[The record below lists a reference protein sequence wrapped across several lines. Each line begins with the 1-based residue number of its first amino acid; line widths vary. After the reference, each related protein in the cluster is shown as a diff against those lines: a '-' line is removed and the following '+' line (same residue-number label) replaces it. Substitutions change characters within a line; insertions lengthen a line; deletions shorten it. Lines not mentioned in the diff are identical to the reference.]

1 MISALDARGLYIIDS
16 VSSRTRGVVDYQR
29 EAASAASE
37 VMTAMADATGGTFF
51 RNNNDFNRGFDRVT
65 VHATYMGG
73 PQWVQKILMM
83 R

>member
-1 MISALDARGLYIIDS
+1 
-16 VSSRTRGVVDYQR
+16 
-29 EAASAASE
+29 
-37 VMTAMADATGGTFF
+37 MTAMADATGGTFF